1 MTQAEYLSLYEKY
14 IAGEATP
21 DEIKEVLLYRDE
33 FEMYVAVKDDE
44 ANEYSETKGRIL
56 NKLNKSTGQPVI
68 VKLQRIKWWSSA
80 AAILIFGTAGLLFL
94 KNNQTVKPLKNT
106 KTTIAVHD
114 VAPGS
119 NKAIL
124 TLASGKV
131 ISLNDIA
138 NGIISKQRDLTV
150 KKQNGGIVEYVA
162 SAEDK
167 DENPV
172 TNSISTPRG
181 GQYQL
186 VLSDGTKVWLNAAS
200 SLKFPS
206 FFAGRNRTVELTG
219 EAYFEVAKNKK
230 MPFIVK
236 FNDANIEVLGTHF
249 DIKAYD
255 DEDTK
260 ATLAEG
266 SIKISKNSQQKIL
279 VPGQQVVVSKVADNL
294 EVSPANMDEALAWK
308 NGYFIFHDASIQSIM
323 KTAARWYDVD
333 VAYDADIRNKKFGGR
348 VSKYKNISELLKNME
363 LTGTIHFKIEG
374 RRITVMP

>member
-374 RRITVMP
+374 RRITVLK

>member
-21 DEIKEVLLYRDE
+21 DEVKKVLSYKDE
-33 FEMYVAVKDDE
+33 FEMYVTVKEDE
-44 ANEYSETKGRIL
+44 ADKYSETKKRIL
-56 NKLNKSTGQPVI
+56 NRLDKSTGQVKL

-80 AAILIFGTAGLLFL
+80 AAIFILGIAGLLFL
-94 KNNQTVKPLKNT
+94 KNNQSVKSLKNN
-106 KTTIAVHD
+106 KPAIAAQD

-124 TLASGKV
+124 TLANGKV
-131 ISLNDIA
+131 ILLNNVA
-138 NGIISKQRDLTV
+138 NGVISKQTNLTI
-150 KKQNGGIVEYVA
+150 KKQKDGIVEYLA
-162 SAEDK
+162 AENKDK
-167 DENPV
+167 SPV

-206 FFAGRNRTVELTG
+206 SFVGRNRTVELTG
-219 EAYFEVAKNKK
+219 EAYFEVAKNKE

-249 DIKAYD
+249 DIKAYH
-255 DEDTK
+255 DEETK

-266 SIKISKNSQQKIL
+266 SIKISKNNQQKIL
-279 VPGQQVVVSKVADNL
+279 VPGQQVVVSKEEGNL
-294 EVSPANMDEALAWK
+294 EVSQANMEEALAWR
-308 NGYFIFHDASIQSIM
+308 NGYFIFHDASIENIM

-333 VAYDADIRNKKFGGR
+333 VTYDADIIKSKKFGGR
-348 VSKYKNISELLKNME
+348 VSRYKNISELLKNME
-363 LTGTIHFKIEG
+363 LTGTIHFKVEG
-374 RRITVMP
+374 RRVTVLK

>member
-1 MTQAEYLSLYEKY
+1 MTQAEYLLLYEKY

-21 DEIKEVLLYRDE
+21 DEIEKVLHYRDE

-44 ANEYSETKGRIL
+44 ANEYSETKRRIL

-106 KTTIAVHD
+106 KPAIAVHD

-167 DENPV
+167 DKNPV

-266 SIKISKNSQQKIL
+266 SIKISKNNQQKIL
-279 VPGQQVVVSKVADNL
+279 VPGQQVVVSKVAHNL

-308 NGYFIFHDASIQSIM
+308 NGYFIFHDASIESIM

-333 VAYDADIRNKKFGGR
+333 VAYDADLRSKKFGGR
-348 VSKYKNISELLKNME
+348 VSRYKNISELLKNME

-374 RRITVMP
+374 RRITVLK

>member
-1 MTQAEYLSLYEKY
+1 MNQAEYLSLYEKY
-14 IAGEATP
+14 VAGEAAP
-21 DEIKEVLLYRDE
+21 DEIEKVLLYQDE
-33 FEMYVAVKDDE
+33 FEMYVTVKDDE
-44 ANEYSETKGRIL
+44 ADKYRDTKKRIL
-56 NKLNKSTGQPVI
+56 NRLDKSTGQSTI

-94 KNNQTVKPLKNT
+94 KNNQSVKPLKNNNPV
-106 KTTIAVHD
+106 IAVHD

-131 ISLNDIA
+131 ISLNDVA
-138 NGIISKQRDLTV
+138 NGIISKQKDLTV
-150 KKQNGGIVEYVA
+150 KKQQGGIVEYVA

-167 DENPV
+167 NPV

-206 FFAGRNRTVELTG
+206 SFVGRNRTVELTG
-219 EAYFEVAKNKK
+219 EAYFEVTKNKE

-236 FNDANIEVLGTHF
+236 FNDASIEVLGTHF

-255 DEDTK
+255 DEETK

-266 SIKISKNSQQKIL
+266 SIKMNKNNQQKML
-279 VPGQQVVVSKVADNL
+279 VPGQQVVVSKGAGNL
-294 EVSPANMDEALAWK
+294 EISPANMDEALAWK
-308 NGYFIFHDASIQSIM
+308 NGYFIFHDASIESIM

-333 VAYDADIRNKKFGGR
+333 IAYDAGLKNKKFGGR

-374 RRITVMP
+374 RRVTVLK

>member
-1 MTQAEYLSLYEKY
+1 MTQAEYLLLYEKY

-33 FEMYVAVKDDE
+33 FEMYVVVKDDE
-44 ANEYSETKGRIL
+44 ANEYSETKRRIF
-56 NKLNKSTGQPVI
+56 NKLNKSTGQPMI

-80 AAILIFGTAGLLFL
+80 AAILIFGTVGLLFL
-94 KNNQTVKPLKNT
+94 KNNQSVKPLKNN
-106 KTTIAVHD
+106 KPAIAVHD

-131 ISLNDIA
+131 ISLNDVA
-138 NGIISKQRDLTV
+138 NGIISKRKDLTV
-150 KKQNGGIVEYVA
+150 KKQQGRIVEYVA

-167 DENPV
+167 NPV

-206 FFAGRNRTVELTG
+206 SFVGRNRTVELTG
-219 EAYFEVAKNKK
+219 EAYFEVTKNKG

-236 FNDANIEVLGTHF
+236 FNNASIEVLGTHF

-255 DEDTK
+255 DEETK

-266 SIKISKNSQQKIL
+266 SIKISKNSQQKML
-279 VPGQQVVVSKVADNL
+279 VPGQQVVVSKSAGNL

-308 NGYFIFHDASIQSIM
+308 NGYFIFHDASIESVM

-333 VAYDADIRNKKFGGR
+333 VAYDADIKNKKFGGR

-374 RRITVMP
+374 RRITVLK